1 MGIRELRDV
10 FNEVLG
16 QQGSCT
22 KALMDYKISGNIQ
35 YQVLF
40 FSGNF
45 ADGTGFV
52 IQSELVR
59 PSGDL
64 ATASRETATKLLQQR
79 TPAT

>member
-1 MGIRELRDV
+1 MGIRELRDA
-10 FNEVLG
+10 FNEVTGL
-16 QQGSCT
+16 QASCS

-52 IQSELVR
+52 ISSELIR
-59 PSGDL
+59 PLGDL
-64 ATASRETATKLLQQR
+64 AAASRETATKLLQQR